1 MKRLG
6 LALAALIVSSCATMT
21 DVSSPGIVDTTT
33 GSVEGTVITEAVVFK
48 GIPYAA
54 PPVGDLRWREPQ
66 PVRWDG
72 IHEAL
77 EFRPACTQ
85 PLNGDGSVNLGGYAG
100 PVSEDCL
107 NLNIWAPRGATNAPV
122 MVWLFGGGGVVGS
135 GSVPTYDGSAF
146 ARDGVMLVTI
156 DYRLGGLG
164 GWAHPALTAEKAGG
178 PNANY
183 ALMDAMAALRWVK
196 ANAARFGGD
205 PSNITLFG
213 ESAGAT
219 MTANLVTSP
228 MARGLFEKAIF
239 QSTGSLPTP
248 GTPLAAAEARGERSA
263 MALGLP
269 DATAEQLRALSA
281 DQFLADRAAGFGL
294 RTIIDGVVKTA
305 SIMDVFE
312 AGEENDVLLML
323 GTNSDEG
330 RLVGTQ
336 RVASHAEDGS
346 AVFQYFFDYVPEALR
361 EHDPNGA
368 PHAGE
373 LPFVFD
379 TLATYAPLLA
389 KGAADTS
396 AASVVTAQDQQ
407 VADFVHS
414 CWVAFAK
421 APVDTRQIECGQD
434 FTWPARSG
442 ANDHAVAWLSD
453 EPRIVAAQTLR
464 SPPNGAEPGRTWRD
478 EE

>member
-1 MKRLG
+1 MKRLALGGAG
-6 LALAALIVSSCATMT
+6 LLLSACATVAPSGHLGFVQT
-21 DVSSPGIVDTTT
+21 STGAVRGVAADGIV
-33 GSVEGTVITEAVVFK
+33 AFK

-54 PPVGDLRWREPQ
+54 APLGGLRWRAPAAT
-66 PVRWDG
+66 RWDG
-72 IHEAL
+72 VLDAT
-77 EFRPACTQ
+77 EFAPGCVQ
-85 PLNGDGSVNLGGYAG
+85 PLTDDGSPNLGGYSG

-107 NLNIWAPRGATNAPV
+107 HLNIWVPENSDKAPV

-135 GSVPTYDGSAF
+135 GSVPTYDGTAF

-183 ALMDAMAALRWVK
+183 ALMDAMAALRWVRS
-196 ANAARFGGD
+196 NAERFGGD
-205 PSNITLFG
+205 PDNITLFG

-228 MARGLFEKAIF
+228 MAEGLFAKAIF

-248 GTPLAAAEARGERSA
+248 GTPLADAEARGQRSA
-263 MALGLP
+263 AALGLV
-269 DATAEQLRALSA
+269 DATADQLRALPA
-281 DQFLADRAAGFGL
+281 DTFLSDRAAAFGL
-294 RTIIDGVVKTA
+294 RTIIDGVVKRA
-305 SIMDVFE
+305 SIMEVFE
-312 AGEENDVLLML
+312 AGEENDVMLML

-336 RVASHAEDGS
+336 RVAELAESGS
-346 AVFQYFFDYVPEALR
+346 PVFQYFFDYVPEALR
-361 EHDPNGA
+361 SRNPNGA

-379 TLATYAPLLA
+379 TLATYQPLQGDAAAGIEEGRLA
-389 KGAADTS
+389 T
-396 AASVVTAQDQQ
+396 THDQS
-407 VADFVHS
+407 VADLVHG

-421 APVDTRQIECGQD
+421 AAPDANQLDCGKG
-434 FTWPARSG
+434 FSWPARSVD
-442 ANDHAVAWLSD
+442 NDHAVAWLGD
-453 EPRIVAAQTLR
+453 YPRIVDAASLR